1 MDLVDTGAAPER
13 DRRRRAENGVAA
25 LPVAGQERASTQ
37 PPPQVSDGDPS
48 AAPRSRGEAM
58 DPGGSARSAGVARR
72 EPQARSRESD
82 ADPGASRRRSRDEEE
97 DSLARR
103 LAGAADQPDKAV
115 CKYIVDRFDAAVRKA
130 VQSFDERLDR
140 LLGERDPAALG
151 RRLADELEDGRRAF
165 REEIEGVRDRVLNE
179 VRETLGDGYRM
190 EAGARSEHGGVAPV
204 GSPKRAVDAAR
215 AQFRAEVDSARKEA
229 VREVHGALGGVPE
242 FAGVS
247 SRVVVPPVPSGPHA
261 GRDAVPASA
270 ARDARADFVGTPRA
284 VALGHVTQASLM
296 VAAARGPESMIEMAR
311 SIEQSPL
318 RQAALETVRCDPVL
332 VGLCADLRDA
342 DCRKRGAPVPA
353 GSPLR
358 TLAGDLQARHLARCR
373 EDARGADGDERAFAR
388 GRAALRSAPCAQEAA
403 ALARPYGAAC
413 RVEIDARLDRVPS
426 ALPSD
431 RDLGGHQLSP
441 EGRVWLDRMR
451 ERSVVPDAAGPDRA
465 VVPGAPRGAL
475 RSFLGRR
482 AQGFDRVLQLAET
495 RRGRIAAAASS
506 RLLRWGTSDGS
517 GRLRAVGLV
526 LGGSQHLM
534 AGLVRA
540 GADPIAV
547 AAASSRGAARAIAS
561 GVSGSLADGARS
573 SDHRRLVQVAEE
585 LDRRQR
591 GAELSAGTSA
601 AARAARLD
609 RWAEC
614 RGRKGEVPEMLK
626 ALHADRHQAITE
638 GCSREKDRALEARR
652 SGDEDFDLLRE
663 RVRDRGVQVWAQA
676 WQGRGAQSF
685 DGREWRL
692 DGSRTH
698 PDGVPAPGS
707 PADGVKA
714 MLLVSGG
721 RVLHGPDARLRVGKD
736 LAVEVPEGLDDEQRQ
751 SALIYGAA
759 KAIVVGRNPTMA
771 PGNRAAVVLSGML
784 ASSMAQRLDATYQ
797 PPEEARGVDPGRVS
811 DKLLRGG
818 NALVQEV
825 GVRVQQC
832 LETTLGRE
840 QLERYKEVDHQ
851 VDFIA
856 RHSFGETPRRAVRQ
870 EGLAQERGVA
880 PARGEAAVDLDRGR
894 G

>member
-1 MDLVDTGAAPER
+1 MELVDAGAAPER

-215 AQFRAEVDSARKEA
+215 AQFRAEVDCARKEA
-229 VREVHGALGGVPE
+229 VREVHGALGGAPE
-242 FAGVS
+242 FAGAR
-247 SRVVVPPVPSGPHA
+247 SRVAVPPVPSGPDA
-261 GRDAVPASA
+261 GRDAAPASV

-296 VAAARGPESMIEMAR
+296 VAAARGAESMVEMAR
-311 SIEQSPL
+311 SIEGSPL

-353 GSPLR
+353 DSPLR

-373 EDARGADGDERAFAR
+373 EDARAADGDERAFAR

-413 RVEIDARLDRVPS
+413 RVEIDARLARVRS
-426 ALPSD
+426 ALPTD

-441 EGRVWLDRMR
+441 EGRAWLDRMR

-495 RRGRIAAAASS
+495 RRGRIAAAVSS

-547 AAASSRGAARAIAS
+547 AAASSRGAARAIAA

-614 RGRKGEVPEMLK
+614 RGRKGQVPEMLK
-626 ALHADRHQAITE
+626 TFHADRHQAITE

-663 RVRDRGVQVWAQA
+663 RVRDRGVQVWALA
-676 WQGRGAQSF
+676 WQGRGTQSF
-685 DGREWRL
+685 DGRELRL

-698 PDGVPAPGS
+698 ADGVPAPGS

-736 LAVEVPEGLDDEQRQ
+736 LVVEVPEGLDDEQRQ

-771 PGNRAAVVLSGML
+771 PGNREAVVLSGML

-840 QLERYKEVDHQ
+840 QLERHKEVEHQ

-856 RHSFGETPRRAVRQ
+856 RRSFGETPRRAVRQ

>member
-215 AQFRAEVDSARKEA
+215 AQFRAEVDCARKEA

-413 RVEIDARLDRVPS
+413 RVEIDARLERVPS

-495 RRGRIAAAASS
+495 RRGRIAAAVSS
-506 RLLRWGTSDGS
+506 RLLRWGMSDGS

-561 GVSGSLADGARS
+561 GVPGSLADGARS

-614 RGRKGEVPEMLK
+614 RSRKGQVPEMLK

-663 RVRDRGVQVWAQA
+663 RVRDRGVQVWALA
-676 WQGRGAQSF
+676 WQGRGTQSF
-685 DGREWRL
+685 DGRELRL

-698 PDGVPAPGS
+698 PNGVPAPGS

-771 PGNRAAVVLSGML
+771 PGNREAVVLSGML
-784 ASSMAQRLDATYQ
+784 ASSMAERLDATYR
-797 PPEEARGVDPGRVS
+797 PPEEARGVNPGRVS
-811 DKLLRGG
+811 DELLRGG

-840 QLERYKEVDHQ
+840 QLERHKEVDHQ

-870 EGLAQERGVA
+870 EGLDQERGVA
-880 PARGEAAVDLDRGR
+880 PARGEAALDLDRGR